1 MKKKAK
7 KWESNHLS
15 KLIKKNNIRFA
26 WICDQ
31 REDERLRGV
40 TIDVGL
46 H

>member
-1 MKKKAK
+1 MGKQSFKYF
-7 KWESNHLS
+7 
-15 KLIKKNNIRFA
+15 KLIYNNKRYA

-31 REDERLRGV
+31 REDERQRGV